1 MVESIAAA
9 LDWFGIIVF
18 ATTGALTAS
27 RKQLDIFGFVLLATV
42 TGIGGGTLRDVLLGT
57 LPVFWVTNPTY
68 LVVCAGVAGVLF
80 FTAHIPESRYR
91 LLLWLD
97 SVGLALFAVIGAQKA
112 LEAAAGP
119 IVAVAM
125 GAITATFGGIIR
137 DVLGGEASVILRPE
151 VYVTAALLGAV
162 VFVGASAFGLAPA
175 TALVSGFVA
184 GLALRAAALFWG
196 LSLPRYRSRPGR

>member
-1 MVESIAAA
+1 MLQSIAAV

-57 LPVFWVTNPTY
+57 LPVFWVTNPVY
-68 LVVCAGVAGVLF
+68 LLVCAGVGCLLF
-80 FTAHIPESRYR
+80 FTAHVPESRYR

-97 SVGLALFAVIGAQKA
+97 SIGLALFAVIGAEKA
-112 LEAAAGP
+112 LEAGAGSV
-119 IVAVAM
+119 VAVAM

-137 DVLGGEASVILRPE
+137 DIIGNEQSVVLRPE
-151 VYVTAALLGAV
+151 IYVSAALLGAV
-162 VFVGASAFGLAPA
+162 VFVGATA
-175 TALVSGFVA
+175 TGFTHGVSLIAGFLA
-184 GLALRAAALFWG
+184 GLVLRAAALYWSW
-196 LSLPRYRSRPGR
+196 SLPRYRSRPGR